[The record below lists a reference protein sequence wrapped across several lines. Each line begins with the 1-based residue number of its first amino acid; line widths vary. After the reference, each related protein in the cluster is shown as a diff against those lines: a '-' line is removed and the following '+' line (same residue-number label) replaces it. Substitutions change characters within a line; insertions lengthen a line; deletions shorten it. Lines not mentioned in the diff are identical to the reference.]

1 MSKIAFVFP
10 GQGSQT
16 VGMCKDLYDNYT
28 CARKVFEAADEA
40 LGFSISDMCFN
51 GPEDQLRLTFNT
63 QPAIL
68 TASVACAEVLKEN
81 GLSCEVAAG
90 HSLGEYSAL
99 FWQVLW
105 TLLMLSVSFVN
116 VASSCRKLFLLAK
129 AAWPLS

>member
-51 GPEDQLRLTFNT
+51 GP
-63 QPAIL
+63 
-68 TASVACAEVLKEN
+68 
-81 GLSCEVAAG
+81 
-90 HSLGEYSAL
+90 
-99 FWQVLW
+99 
-105 TLLMLSVSFVN
+105 
-116 VASSCRKLFLLAK
+116 
-129 AAWPLS
+129 